1 MIQKIIIIDYAHENI
16 EYRYTLKIYWKLSSK
31 YSYNSMCSYSKRIHR
46 NFSIFCSIHKIDDY
60 NVKREKSLV
69 IVSKYNAQLKN
80 FVNFP
85 DNFIALVFTNQSIFH
100 IKIG

>member
-1 MIQKIIIIDYAHENI
+1 
-16 EYRYTLKIYWKLSSK
+16 
-31 YSYNSMCSYSKRIHR
+31 MCSYSKRIHWKS
-46 NFSIFCSIHKIDDY
+46 FKGKYFVFPFFVLYIEIDDY

-69 IVSKYNAQLKN
+69 IVSKYNAHLKN

-100 IKIG
+100 IKIGWTK